1 MKICL
6 ISTVSG
12 AANGGTAAYLRCL
25 GNQMAQ
31 AGHHVYGLSR
41 FHLSN
46 EKGLQYAESDAGANG
61 SGGRVTFDGWETRM
75 VAPLKVIAPS
85 LRLLPH
91 FMSRPMFNR
100 LADGLFGAAYTKA
113 LERQVPKAVKVI
125 HFVGC
130 GWELLGFSAL
140 QVARQ
145 RRAVFTV
152 TPFVHPHQWGDSP
165 LDIRFY
171 NRADAV
177 FVCSEVEK
185 ASLIKKGVSPSQLR
199 LTAMAPSGI
208 LQADARR
215 FRLLHGLGQRPLI
228 LFLARKQRYKGYHVL
243 RQAMEKVISAVPD
256 VCLVAAG
263 PDVEPPYPPV
273 RDGHFLDLGELTPSV
288 TDAQHKNDALAA
300 CDVFCMPSTAEAFGL
315 VYVEAWHFR
324 KPVIGGIAPALR
336 ELIIE
341 GVNGY
346 RVEQDEE
353 KVAHRLIQLLQNDA
367 LRQRIGEEGR
377 RIQQERYTWEA
388 VLSRHLQVWEDAR
401 HTSFNQL

>member
-1 MKICL
+1 MCL

-12 AANGGTAAYLRCL
+12 AANGGTAAYVRCL
-25 GNQMAQ
+25 GNQMAR
-31 AGHHVYGLSR
+31 AGHHVSGLSR
-41 FHLSN
+41 LHLSN
-46 EKGLQYAESDAGANG
+46 EKGLQYAESDAGSNS

-75 VAPLKVIAPS
+75 VDPSKVIAPS

-113 LERQVPKAVKVI
+113 LERQVPKGVQVI
-125 HFVGC
+125 HFVGA

-177 FVCSEVEK
+177 FVCSKVEN
-185 ASLIKKGVSPSQLR
+185 ACLIEKGVSPCQLR
-199 LTAMAPSGI
+199 LTAMAPSDI
-208 LQADARR
+208 LRADAQR
-215 FRLLHGLGQRPLI
+215 FRVRHGLGQRPLI
-228 LFLARKQRYKGYHVL
+228 LFLGRKQRYKGYHVL
-243 RQAMEKVISAVPD
+243 RQAMEEVITAVPD

-263 PDVEPPYPPV
+263 PDVEPPYPSV
-273 RDGHFLDLGELTPSV
+273 RDGHFLDLGELTPSAA
-288 TDAQHKNDALAA
+288 DAQHKNDALAA

-315 VYVEAWHFR
+315 VYVEAWHFG
-324 KPVIGGIAPALR
+324 KPVIGGMAPALQ

-346 RVEQDEE
+346 RVEQNEE
-353 KVAHRLIQLLQNDA
+353 KVAHRLIQLLQNEA

-377 RIQQERYTWEA
+377 RIQQEKYTWEA
-388 VLSRHLQVWEDAR
+388 VLNRHLQVWEDVR
-401 HTSFNQL
+401 HRYFDHL